1 MKSDTKRVRA
11 CLHMRHGREKGTE
24 KRRAKK
30 LTKKTPGVACRVK
43 RVRKKENRRTHID
56 EMKRRNTKIFRPFFW
71 LNSSKRLWKKRGSG
85 ANIIYTYRNVDRLV
99 VENNNK
105 VPCAGIEICRKK
117 CVAAAAAAAQYS
129 VDVQIQYLCFA
140 RLWFLPILFLLLFTV
155 CILFLIIH
163 FLLESESL
171 TQ

>member
-56 EMKRRNTKIFRPFFW
+56 EMKRRNTKIFRPFF
-71 LNSSKRLWKKRGSG
+71 LAKFEQTAMEKKRLRRKYNIHIQKCRSLGS
-85 ANIIYTYRNVDRLV
+85 
-99 VENNNK
+99 
-105 VPCAGIEICRKK
+105 
-117 CVAAAAAAAQYS
+117 
-129 VDVQIQYLCFA
+129 
-140 RLWFLPILFLLLFTV
+140 
-155 CILFLIIH
+155 
-163 FLLESESL
+163 
-171 TQ
+171 